1 MQEQRHK
8 RWNHVWAGCS
18 LLLISL
24 LPTACV
30 TESSS
35 GSFTPDV
42 SRERALEDY
51 IQLSRGYLE
60 QGDLESARRHLDN
73 AENIDANNSEV
84 HGIHALVY
92 ARQGDLEEAEES
104 FRQALRL
111 DGDNSQTRNN
121 FAAFLFANGQYE
133 EAYEQLEQVVQDT
146 DYPGRARAFE
156 NLGLS
161 ALRLGREEEAI
172 HAFGRAL
179 QLNPNQVRSMLEL
192 GDLHYRRGEFAQSR
206 RYFNN
211 YLTIQEFYNLAHSPT
226 SLWLGIRLAREEG
239 DAEQEAAYAGMLQ
252 SVYPES
258 IQNQIYRQ
266 SLSNE

>member
-1 MQEQRHK
+1 MREHRQK
-8 RWNHVWAGCS
+8 RWDHVWAVCCLMGS
-18 LLLISL
+18 LLL
-24 LPTACV
+24 TACV

-42 SRERALEDY
+42 SRERALENY
-51 IQLSRGYLE
+51 LQLSRGYLE
-60 QGDLESARRHLDN
+60 QGDLESARRHLEN

-84 HGIHALVY
+84 YGIKALVF

-104 FRQALRL
+104 FRQALGL

-121 FAAFLFANGQYE
+121 FAAFLFSNGRYE

-156 NLGLS
+156 NLGLA
-161 ALRLGREEEAI
+161 ALRLGRDEAALN
-172 HAFGRAL
+172 AFGRAL
-179 QLNPNQVRSMLEL
+179 QLNPNQVRSILEL
-192 GDLHYRRGEFAQSR
+192 ANLHYRRGEFAQSR
-206 RYFNN
+206 RYFDN

-239 DAEQEAAYAGMLQ
+239 DSAQEAEYAGMLQ
-252 SVYPES
+252 SVYPDS
-258 IQNQIYRQ
+258 IQNQIYMQ